1 MARMTTLIVV
11 VVVLAL
17 IALWLFVTYNG
28 LVRSRN
34 RTENA
39 WAQVDVQLRK
49 RYDLVP
55 NIVESVK
62 GYADHERSTL
72 EAVVSARNAAQHAD
86 SVPEQAQAEGMLT
99 TALRQ
104 VFALAEAYPELR
116 ANEGFRT
123 LQAQLTDIEG
133 DIAVSRQIYND
144 TILTYNNKVETVPT
158 NLVAGMTGFERRASF
173 EIEDDGRS
181 VPKVEF

>member
-1 MARMTTLIVV
+1 MAVMPL
-11 VVVLAL
+11 L
-17 IALWLFVTYNG
+17 IAIAVIVLIGLWLLATYNG
-28 LVRSRN
+28 LVKARN

-39 WAQVDVQLRK
+39 WAQVDVQLKK

-55 NIVESVK
+55 NIVETVK

-72 EAVVSARNAAQHAD
+72 EAVVQARNVAQQAD

-116 ANEGFRT
+116 ASEGFRT
-123 LQAQLTDIEG
+123 LQVQLTDIEG

>member
-1 MARMTTLIVV
+1 MVAMIILLVAV
-11 VVVLAL
+11 AALAL
-17 IALWLFVTYNG
+17 VALWFLVTYNG

-34 RTENA
+34 RTENS

-55 NIVESVK
+55 NIVETVK
-62 GYADHERSTL
+62 GYASHERSTL
-72 EAVVSARNAAQHAD
+72 EAVVDARNAAQRAD
-86 SVPEQAQAEGMLT
+86 SVPEQGKAEGMLT

-116 ANEGFRT
+116 ASEGFRT
-123 LQAQLTDIEG
+123 LQLQLTDIEG

-173 EIEDDGRS
+173 EIDDEGRS
-181 VPKVEF
+181 VPEVEF